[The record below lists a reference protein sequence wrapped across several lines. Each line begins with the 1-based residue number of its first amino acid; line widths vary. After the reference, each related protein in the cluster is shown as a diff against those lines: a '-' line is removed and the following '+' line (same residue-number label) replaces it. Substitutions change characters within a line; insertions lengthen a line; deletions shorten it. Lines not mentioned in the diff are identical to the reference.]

1 MEKSYLFHSL
11 QENCVFV
18 VNIRVYFREFLFRDE
33 TFSLSPRFDGPSHE
47 TQNGNG
53 ADRADQPTAV
63 SATVVSSTRA
73 AERSTVIT
81 TPPSLVPDKVYA

>member
-1 MEKSYLFHSL
+1 MVYPQCGEEDDMEKSYLFHSL

-33 TFSLSPRFDGPSHE
+33 TFSLSPRFDGHSHE

-53 ADRADQPTAV
+53 TDWAD
-63 SATVVSSTRA
+63 
-73 AERSTVIT
+73 
-81 TPPSLVPDKVYA
+81 